1 MTDFKNGN
9 LCGVTA
15 EVNDVLKK
23 LRDSKKEI
31 IEMLDFVPTVME
43 EVVEKAQEELGG
55 VLDEMKAGLAEIPT
69 LPTINLQAELKNLT
83 SMIPG
88 SDVFNSA
95 VAKITLEFGSAIA
108 KIEGGLEGLISS
120 AFETVSEDLSRL
132 TGDICSVCANIE
144 KSPGVPPK
152 TIADAVK
159 KPIELTLGEPLS
171 KVNQNPYVAAMID
184 GINSAR
190 ARHAVTKDQPI
201 EDTGAFR
208 VAPKKLIVNISAP
221 QADNIE
227 WKIPDVM
234 YSGTATTTWTWWTDL
249 TVEIRAAQ
257 NDRGDGVKNVVRPGS
272 GNNVAPPGSKFI
284 HKIDKGWTAFTAE
297 DLDANTQQTA
307 DSFKKAGILK
317 LTKAQLKIIAV
328 RVPKGAARIRA
339 VLRRPNPVPGVVQD
353 FKLLVKWSVY
363 SNYTA
368 DVKERAEPEDCGD
381 FCKTLRPELEIDEG
395 VKYKVYKDHLGFPT
409 FGIGHLIL
417 PSDPEFGKPDDTP
430 VSKARVEQAFAQ
442 DCANVLADC
451 RIEYPDFDTLPC
463 EVRLIIGNMM
473 FNLGRTRLSKFKLM
487 KFGVNGKN
495 YQVAAAEMKNS
506 DWYGQVGNRADRL
519 IDRMKRLPSSL
530 A

>member
-55 VLDEMKAGLAEIPT
+55 VLDKMKIGLAEIPT

-190 ARHAVTKDQPI
+190 ARHAVTNEQPI
-201 EDTGAFR
+201 EDTGAFN
-208 VAPKKLIVNISAP
+208 VASPSLIVNISAP

-284 HKIDKGWTAFTAE
+284 HKIDSGWSIFTAE
-297 DLDANTQQTA
+297 DLDASAQQTA

-317 LTKAQLKIIAV
+317 LTKTQFKIIAA
-328 RVPKGAARIRA
+328 RVPAPSHRIKA

-353 FKLLVKWSVY
+353 FKLIVEWLVY

-381 FCKTLRPELEIDEG
+381 FCKTLRPELERDEG
-395 VKYKVYKDHLGFPT
+395 VVYKIYLDSLEIPH
-409 FGIGHLIL
+409 FGIGHKIL
-417 PSDPEFGKPDDTP
+417 PSDPEFGKPVDTP

-442 DCANVLADC
+442 DCAKTLADC
-451 RIEYPDFDTLPC
+451 RIEYSSFDDYSC
-463 EVRLIIGNMM
+463 ELRLILGNMM
-473 FNLGRTRLSKFKLM
+473 FNLGRPRLSKFKLM
-487 KFGVNGKN
+487 KAGVDGKN

-506 DWYGQVGNRADRL
+506 DWSKQVGIRADRL

-530 A
+530 V